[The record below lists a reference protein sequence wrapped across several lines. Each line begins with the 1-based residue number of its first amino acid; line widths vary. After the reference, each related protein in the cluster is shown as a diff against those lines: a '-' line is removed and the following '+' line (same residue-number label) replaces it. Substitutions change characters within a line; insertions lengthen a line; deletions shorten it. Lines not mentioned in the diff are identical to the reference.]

1 MERIFHVY
9 ITASKSKV
17 IYVGMTSNL
26 IGRIGEHKEKK
37 LKGFTQRYNA
47 DRLVWFEE
55 HAGAPSAIARE
66 TQIKGW
72 ARAKKVALI
81 EAKNPQWRDLSGDIY

>member
-17 IYVGMTSNL
+17 IYVGMTNNL
-26 IGRIGEHKEKK
+26 IGRIYEHKEKK
-37 LKGFTQRYNA
+37 SKSFTQRYNV

-55 HAGAPSAIARE
+55 HGGPLSAIARE
-66 TQIKGW
+66 KQIKGW
-72 ARAKKVALI
+72 DRAKKLALI
-81 EAKNPQWRDLSGDIY
+81 ETKNPQWRDLSGDLY

>member
-9 ITASKSKV
+9 IMASKSKV

-26 IGRIGEHKEKK
+26 IGRIGKHKEKK
-37 LKGFTQRYNA
+37 IKGFTQRYNA

-55 HAGAPSAIARE
+55 HGRAVNAIARE
-66 TQIKGW
+66 KQIKAW

-81 EAKNPQWRDLSGDIY
+81 EAKNPQWRDLSGDLY

>member
-9 ITASKSKV
+9 MTASKSKV
-17 IYVGMTSNL
+17 IYVGMTNSL

-37 LKGFTQRYNA
+37 TKSFTQRYNA

-55 HAGAPSAIARE
+55 HGGPLSAIARE
-66 TQIKGW
+66 KQIKGW

-81 EAKNPQWRDLSGDIY
+81 EAKNPQWRDLCEDIY